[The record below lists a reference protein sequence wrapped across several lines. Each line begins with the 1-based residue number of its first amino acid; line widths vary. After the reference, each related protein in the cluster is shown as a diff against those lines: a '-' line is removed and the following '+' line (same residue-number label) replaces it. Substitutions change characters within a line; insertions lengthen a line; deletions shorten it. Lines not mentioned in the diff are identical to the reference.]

1 MTATRRSMSAQDVPI
16 SITAVTGAAL
26 EQAGIQDIAGLAH
39 SVAGVNYTDKGPYG
53 GVTGSTLI
61 IRGLNSE
68 ETSDLAFPTPIVAPV
83 ATYVDETPLFVNL
96 RLQDLDHVEI
106 LRGPQGTLYGSGSLG
121 GNHSLRP
128 ECARSERVRCQGGG
142 GGRKDRAHSHRER

>member
-1 MTATRRSMSAQDVPI
+1 MTALYGSSATAADNTIDENPLQEVVVTATRRAMSAQDVPI

-26 EQAGIQDIAGLAH
+26 EAAGIQDIAGLAH

-68 ETSDLAFPTPIVAPV
+68 ATAGQLA
-83 ATYVDETPLFVNL
+83 
-96 RLQDLDHVEI
+96 LD
-106 LRGPQGTLYGSGSLG
+106 SS
-121 GNHSLRP
+121 
-128 ECARSERVRCQGGG
+128 
-142 GGRKDRAHSHRER
+142 